1 MVWSV
6 SRVGGGPVVEG
17 TVRLSL
23 HPRSHSGPEQ
33 GLHHRHGSP
42 ETAESVSGS
51 WVS

>member
-1 MVWSV
+1 MVCVQGGWGAC
-6 SRVGGGPVVEG
+6 GGGDREALP
-17 TVRLSL
+17 SS
-23 HPRSHSGPEQ
+23 RSYSGPEQ